1 MTFFYFLLVA
11 LIAALNAQQMEPDS
25 FETAFYMSPIAMTD
39 MPPAAPGVILSA
51 TYPEFRFIEATI
63 FFSDLINLPHFS

>member
-1 MTFFYFLLVA
+1 
-11 LIAALNAQQMEPDS
+11 
-25 FETAFYMSPIAMTD
+25 

-63 FFSDLINLPHFS
+63 FFSDLINLLHFS